1 MFVKILLMN
10 KVPLLFTLIFFV
22 LYKVISFYTGEI
34 WLPLLVLVVPVGL
47 LIVNLMIRKSLR
59 YKTWFLC
66 SLNFLLERKSC
77 STKSEI
83 SADLLFDK
91 IIEVIGNS
99 EFKLL
104 DTDKDHFYIL
114 CGTSTN
120 LLTWGENIYIQIE
133 KNGDDAANIQFV
145 STTLFGGSS
154 WKRNQNNYESLIA
167 SFEESLT
174 I

>member
-1 MFVKILLMN
+1 MN
-10 KVPLLFTLIFFV
+10 KVPLLFTLIFLV
-22 LYKVISFYTGEI
+22 LYKLISHYTGEI
-34 WLPLLVLVVPVGL
+34 WLPLLVFVVPVGL
-47 LIVNLMIRKSLR
+47 LIVNLMIRKSLK
-59 YKTWFLC
+59 YKTWFLS
-66 SLNFLLERKSC
+66 SLNFLLERKSY

-91 IIEVIGNS
+91 IIEVIHNS

-104 DTDKDHFYIL
+104 DTNKDHFNIL

-120 LLTWGENIYIQIE
+120 FLTWGENIYIQIE
-133 KNGDDAANIQFV
+133 TNEDDTTSIQFV

-154 WKRNQNNYESLIA
+154 WKRNQNNYESFIA
-167 SFEESLT
+167 SFEDSLT

>member
-1 MFVKILLMN
+1 MN
-10 KVPLLFTLIFFV
+10 RAPLLFTLFFFV
-22 LYKVISFYTGEI
+22 LYKVINHFTGEVWI
-34 WLPLLVLVVPVGL
+34 PLLVFVVPVGL

-59 YKTWFLC
+59 YKSWFLS
-66 SLNFLLERKSC
+66 SLNFLLERKSY

-91 IIEVIGNS
+91 IIEVIDNS
-99 EFKLL
+99 EFQLL
-104 DTDKDHFYIL
+104 DTDKDSLSIL

-120 LLTWGENIYIQIE
+120 FLTWGENIYIQIE
-133 KNGDDAANIQFV
+133 PNEDDTTSIQFV

-154 WKRNQNNYESLIA
+154 WKRNQNNYELFIA
-167 SFEESLT
+167 SFEDSLT